1 MQIIVVD
8 KRLSRARTLTLSP
21 RMFAV
26 AMAGLAM
33 AVLFSV
39 IGLYAVTFRAAV
51 ALEVPYIR
59 DLASSMIGWR
69 S

>member
-21 RMFAV
+21 RMFMVAV
-26 AMAGLAM
+26 AGLAM

-39 IGLYAVTFRAAV
+39 IGLFVSFHTTSR
-51 ALEVPYIR
+51 R
-59 DLASSMIGWR
+59 STASP
-69 S
+69 